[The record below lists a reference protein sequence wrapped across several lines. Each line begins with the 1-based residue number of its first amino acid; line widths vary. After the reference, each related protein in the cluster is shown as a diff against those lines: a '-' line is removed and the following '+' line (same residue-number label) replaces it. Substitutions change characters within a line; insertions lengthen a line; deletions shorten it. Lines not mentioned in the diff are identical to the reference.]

1 MAVVIGLATTIVTVA
16 AVWATSAHVAGIDSS
31 VRDAWVPAL
40 APVSPAVVV
49 VARDALSEQRFGVGP
64 WDRAV
69 LARLVTAIA
78 QGGAVSI
85 GVDVVLG
92 RPSVPGRGGAASDAL
107 LAQAVAGV
115 GNVVFIAEPGASAPA
130 HGASAPAVGH
140 TVAPAEPDGI
150 VRRVPQ
156 SVRSA
161 DRDVPALGL
170 TLAGEGAR
178 SIPADRAGRVWLR
191 WAPDLPVVPV
201 SEVWAAIE
209 AGGGG
214 RLQRLVEGKRVL
226 LMTDPPAVVRRTPI
240 GPLSD
245 VGIQAEVLNA
255 ALTGAWLR
263 ETPRAVTLGGTLV
276 IAMAAAWLGL
286 ASGIGLALAGLALLV
301 VIVFGFVSAAPVLF
315 GLALPIIQPF
325 AALVL
330 GGVAALGWNQVDAA
344 RRLRRLEGDMAGIRE
359 HLVRQ
364 ESAVESLEED
374 LEAARA
380 AVARSTGAERGLLQ
394 AAEALR
400 GQLAAATAQEEQ
412 TRLKL
417 QALERELRAADRRTG
432 VPDGGEQERLR
443 RRCAEVG
450 IVSREPAVL
459 ALFRDL
465 ERVART
471 TLPILLSGEP
481 GTGKELF
488 ARAAHRLSPR
498 AAAPF
503 VAVNMAA
510 IPLDLFE
517 SEMFGHVK
525 GSFTGAQAD
534 RRGYFEQAAGGTI
547 FLDEIGEARAEHQGK
562 LLRVL
567 QERTLQ
573 RVGATQTTAVDAR
586 VVAASNR
593 DLARGVAEGWFRED
607 LYFRLKGVV
616 LRLPPLRERKR
627 DVGPLAERFV
637 EEAVAETGRRATLS
651 EAALLALEGHDWP
664 GNVRELQNCL
674 RRAVALADRDVLTA
688 ADLRLDTPAQP
699 PSEPAGD
706 AAVLDSLRRH
716 GFDMQATAGALGW
729 DRSTVTQRL
738 KGLGFRALVE
748 AGGDRGRAALA
759 LAGDPALARTV
770 EMKLGEYH
778 EHLLRSVA
786 GFDSADAAIAACRRR
801 FKNLPE
807 RHFRS
812 LEALVRETFSQ

>member
-178 SIPADRAGRVWLR
+178 SIPTDRAGRVWLR

-688 ADLRLDTPAQP
+688 ADLRLDTPTQP